1 MKVIRNKLLPLK
13 GFAAI
18 NLFGILFVRKDS
30 KITDRL
36 LNHEA
41 IHTAQMKE
49 LGYIPFYVLYLIEW
63 FIKLII
69 NKLDN
74 NKAYKSISFEREA
87 YDNQNNLEYLKN
99 RKNYEWLRKRL
110 DKIPQDKLLHFISG
124 LGISQITTGI
134 LLNYTSVIIA
144 MSIGLIITTG
154 AAIAKEVYDKV
165 SKTGTKDK
173 EDLLYTVI
181 GGVIG
186 LGLLLPTIF

>member
-1 MKVIRNKLLPLK
+1 MKIIRNKLLPLK

-49 LGYIPFYVLYLIEW
+49 LGYIPFYILYLIEW

-87 YDNQNNLEYLKN
+87 YNNQNNSEYLKN
-99 RKNYEWLRKRL
+99 RKNYEW
-110 DKIPQDKLLHFISG
+110 I
-124 LGISQITTGI
+124 
-134 LLNYTSVIIA
+134 
-144 MSIGLIITTG
+144 
-154 AAIAKEVYDKV
+154 KEVV
-165 SKTGTKDK
+165 R
-173 EDLLYTVI
+173 
-181 GGVIG
+181 
-186 LGLLLPTIF
+186 

>member
-1 MKVIRNKLLPLK
+1 MKIIRNKLLPLK
-13 GFAAI
+13 GFAAM

-49 LGYIPFYVLYLIEW
+49 LGYIPFYILYLIEW

-99 RKNYEWLRKRL
+99 RKNYEWIRKWL
-110 DKIPQDKLLHFISG
+110 DNIPQDKLLHFISG

-173 EDLLYTVI
+173 EDLLYTVV

>member
-13 GFAAI
+13 GFAAM

-99 RKNYEWLRKRL
+99 RKNYEWLRKWL

-134 LLNYTSVIIA
+134 LLNYTSIIIA
-144 MSIGLIITTG
+144 MCIGLIITTG

-173 EDLLYTVI
+173 EDLLYTVV

>member
-1 MKVIRNKLLPLK
+1 MKVIRNKLLPFK

-49 LGYIPFYVLYLIEW
+49 LGYIPFYILYLIEW

-87 YDNQNNLEYLKN
+87 YNNQNNLEYLKN
-99 RKNYEWLRKRL
+99 RKNYEWLRKQL
-110 DKIPQDKLLHFISG
+110 DKIPQDKLLHFICG

-144 MSIGLIITTG
+144 MCIGLIITTG
-154 AAIAKEVYDKV
+154 AAIAKEVYDKI

-173 EDLLYTVI
+173 EDLLYTVV
-181 GGVIG
+181 GGCVG

>member
-99 RKNYEWLRKRL
+99 RKNYEWLRKWL

-173 EDLLYTVI
+173 EDLLYTIV

>member
-99 RKNYEWLRKRL
+99 RKNYEWLRKWL

-173 EDLLYTVI
+173 EDLLYTIV
-181 GGVIG
+181 GGCVG